1 MSQYNISA
9 ASRGHYSESQQRDDG
24 AANIV
29 YPATSYVAMTADPR
43 VSDSGQYIPSSSSS
57 SNAGGNAQ
65 MMTSLSSS
73 PLVQYSMASN
83 GGSHLQ
89 QFGGVVSTN
98 SDILRNAHMHVST
111 PERVHSPVG
120 AQSYSMPNIAPHAR
134 VFTGSANFDDYS
146 VLPSESAA
154 LPGGGNIGTTF
165 MTSSPYVRAASAEP
179 AACVAAAA
187 SRGSERTNSGELMMR
202 RYQNGDYETTS
213 MYDAAAADADEMDA
227 FDDELPLAPPGGGG
241 GERFQQSYRMLRRAS
256 SSLLM

>member
-29 YPATSYVAMTADPR
+29 YPATSYVAMAADPR
-43 VSDSGQYIPSSSSS
+43 VSDSGQYNIPSSSSG

-73 PLVQYSMASN
+73 PLVQYSIASS

-98 SDILRNAHMHVST
+98 SDVLRNAHMHVST

-146 VLPSESAA
+146 ALPSENAA
-154 LPGGGNIGTTF
+154 LPSGGNINTSY

-187 SRGSERTNSGELMMR
+187 ASRGSERT
-202 RYQNGDYETTS
+202 
-213 MYDAAAADADEMDA
+213 AA
-227 FDDELPLAPPGGGG
+227 
-241 GERFQQSYRMLRRAS
+241 S
-256 SSLLM
+256 

>member
-43 VSDSGQYIPSSSSS
+43 VSDSGQYNIPSSSSG

-73 PLVQYSMASN
+73 PLVQYSIASS

-98 SDILRNAHMHVST
+98 SDVLRNAHMHVST

-120 AQSYSMPNIAPHAR
+120 AQSYSMPNIAHAR

-146 VLPSESAA
+146 ALPSESAA
-154 LPGGGNIGTTF
+154 LPSGNINTSF

-187 SRGSERTNSGELMMR
+187 SRGSERANSGELIMR

-227 FDDELPLAPPGGGG
+227 FDDELPLAPPGG
-241 GERFQQSYRMLRRAS
+241 ERFQQHDQSYRMLRRAS